1 MERGGMRWKV
11 QGANAILALRC
22 SIESGPLDGYFDR
35 VREVFARELSAFT
48 TNPVDSATSA

>member
-1 MERGGMRWKV
+1 MRWKV